1 MPIPTARGA
10 KRILWV
16 DDEVH
21 LLKPHLLFLEAR
33 GYHVDPITN
42 GDDALELLREH
53 SYDLVLLDEQMSGRR
68 GLEVLELIRRDDPHQ
83 RVVMVTKSQ
92 EDRTMTE
99 AIGRRVDDYLVK
111 PFELEEMLA
120 RIRAVQRRPNEL
132 APDEIAVGDLV
143 FDMAFGE
150 ATGRGRR
157 LELQRREMRVLI
169 TLVRRRGRTVL
180 RESLEERAE

>member
-1 MPIPTARGA
+1 MPIIVLSARGELND
-10 KRILWV
+10 RIT
-16 DDEVH
+16 
-21 LLKPHLLFLEAR
+21 
-33 GYHVDPITN
+33 G
-42 GDDALELLREH
+42 
-53 SYDLVLLDEQMSGRR
+53 LDEG
-68 GLEVLELIRRDDPHQ
+68 
-83 RVVMVTKSQ
+83 
-92 EDRTMTE
+92 
-99 AIGRRVDDYLVK
+99 ADDYLVK

-150 ATGRGRR
+150 ATVRGRR

-180 RESLEERAE
+180 RESLEEAVYGFDDMIQSNTLDSHISRLRRKLGDSGAGVQIHTVRGVGYLLRAKD

>member
-53 SYDLVLLDEQMSGRR
+53 SYDLVLLDEQMSGR
-68 GLEVLELIRRDDPHQ
+68 
-83 RVVMVTKSQ
+83 
-92 EDRTMTE
+92 
-99 AIGRRVDDYLVK
+99 
-111 PFELEEMLA
+111 
-120 RIRAVQRRPNEL
+120 
-132 APDEIAVGDLV
+132 
-143 FDMAFGE
+143 
-150 ATGRGRR
+150 
-157 LELQRREMRVLI
+157 
-169 TLVRRRGRTVL
+169 
-180 RESLEERAE
+180 